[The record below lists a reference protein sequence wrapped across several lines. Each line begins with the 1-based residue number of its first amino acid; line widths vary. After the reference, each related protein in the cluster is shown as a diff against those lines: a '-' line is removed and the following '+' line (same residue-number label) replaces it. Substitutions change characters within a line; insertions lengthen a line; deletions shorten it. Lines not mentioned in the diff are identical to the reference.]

1 MEEFKWNII
10 EEYLQKYPH
19 HKEEILALENNPN
32 AKEILKIL
40 EEDWK
45 NKESTAVYVEKI
57 KRKNDI
63 SEILENEEYYPKYDE
78 KLFNLLEKW
87 NWEEITKYLEKKW
100 VTLDIKDERL
110 EINYK
115 WKIVG
120 WAEIQDFLLPDE
132 NNVINLSNLETI
144 ETDHLWFE
152 IFPQHQWKW
161 FWKLLFK
168 LYEKWVEE
176 WLFRLFPDI
185 DYTQKWDKAYFFLQN
200 GFEPIEKYD
209 PISKDWKNL
218 SELEKNDLIEKIKEN
233 RYDPEKI
240 DFVIKVQRIFY

>member
-1 MEEFKWNII
+1 MGKFKWNII
-10 EEYLQKYPH
+10 QEYLQNYPN
-19 HKEEILALENNPN
+19 HKEEILALKNNPN
-32 AKEILKIL
+32 AEEILKIL
-40 EEDWK
+40 EEDWG
-45 NKESTAVYVEKI
+45 NEESTAVYVEET
-57 KRKNDI
+57 KRENDML
-63 SEILENEEYYPKYDE
+63 EILENEEYYPKYDE
-78 KLFNLLEKW
+78 KVFNLLDKW
-87 NWEEITKYLEKKW
+87 NWEEITKYLESKE
-100 VTLDIKDERL
+100 VTLTINDQRL
-110 EINYK
+110 ELDYK

-120 WAEIQDFLLPDE
+120 WAEIQDFQLPDG
-132 NNVINLSNLETI
+132 VI

-168 LYEKWVEE
+168 LYEKWVKE

-209 PISKDWKNL
+209 PISKDWKSL
-218 SELEKNDLIEKIKEN
+218 SELEKNYLIEKIKEN
-233 RYDPEKI
+233 RYDPEKM